1 MENNK
6 NNHQKVLIITTGGT
20 IAMAKGPD
28 GGDIPALNGDLIVN
42 QIPKHFLPAT
52 LDVYEYSNKP
62 SPHITMDDMVNLSK
76 IIKEKKDLYDGFV
89 ITHGTD
95 VLEETAF
102 FLDVVLPISIK
113 VAITASM
120 RANDDIGVDGPRNL
134 LSAIKTI
141 LSPESNGYGVI
152 VVINDEIHDPYTVT
166 KTYTSNVAT
175 FQSPGFGML
184 GIVDDDKEF
193 FARAKKKRIC
203 IESESYEKN
212 VILYKTFVGDDGELL
227 NSICANVDFK
237 GLVVEGFGRGNVPP
251 KVAEIL
257 IDICKKGIP
266 VIVSTRC
273 HLGRTLGVY
282 SYEGGGKNLED
293 EGIILSRDLKPH
305 KALILLK
312 LLLGSNSPKE
322 KIKEVFDNF

>member
-1 MENNK
+1 M

-20 IAMAKGPD
+20 IAMVSGPD
-28 GGDIPALNGDLIVN
+28 GGDIPALNGDLLIN
-42 QIPKHFLPAT
+42 QIPQHLLPAT
-52 LDVYEYSNKP
+52 VEVYEYSNKP

-76 IIKEKKDLYDGFV
+76 IIKDNKDRYDGFV

-95 VLEETAF
+95 LLEETAF
-102 FLDVVLPISIK
+102 FLDIVLPPSIK
-113 VAITASM
+113 VALTASM

-141 LSPESNGYGVI
+141 LSLESNGYGVM

-193 FARAKKKRIC
+193 FARVKKKRVVIDT
-203 IESESYEKN
+203 EKYEKD
-212 VILYKTFVGDDGELL
+212 VILYKTYVGDDGQLL
-227 NSICANVDFK
+227 KAICQNIEFK
-237 GLVVEGFGRGNVPP
+237 GIVVEGFGRGNVPP
-251 KVAEIL
+251 EVGKIL
-257 IDICKKGIP
+257 IEIANNRLP
-266 VIVSTRC
+266 VVVSTRC

-282 SYEGGGKNLED
+282 SYDGGGKFLED
-293 EGIILSRDLKPH
+293 HGIILSKDLKPH

-312 LLLGSNSPKE
+312 LLLGADCKVN

>member
-1 MENNK
+1 M

-28 GGDIPALNGDLIVN
+28 GGDVPSLNGDLLVN
-42 QIPKHFLPAT
+42 QIPKHFLPT
-52 LDVYEYSNKP
+52 TVEVYEYSNKP
-62 SPHITMDDMVNLSK
+62 SPHITMDDMVNLSL
-76 IIKEKKDLYDGFV
+76 IIKEKKDNYDGFV

-102 FLDVVLPISIK
+102 FLDVVLPSSIK

-141 LSPESNGYGVI
+141 LSSESNGYGVM

-193 FARAKKKRIC
+193 FARTKKKRVV
-203 IESESYEKN
+203 IESEKYEKD
-212 VILYKTFVGDDGELL
+212 VILYKTYVGDDGQLL
-227 NSICANVDFK
+227 EIIVKNIQFNGIVI
-237 GLVVEGFGRGNVPP
+237 EGFGRGNVPP
-251 KVAEIL
+251 KVGEIL
-257 IDICKKGIP
+257 IELAKKGLP
-266 VIVSTRC
+266 VVLSTRC

-282 SYEGGGKNLED
+282 GYEGGGKFLED
-293 EGIILSRDLKPH
+293 KGIILSKDLKPH

-312 LLLGSNSPKE
+312 LLLGNQCHIE
-322 KIKEVFDNF
+322 KIREIFDNF

>member
-1 MENNK
+1 M

-28 GGDIPALNGDLIVN
+28 GGDVPSLNGDLLVN
-42 QIPKHFLPAT
+42 QIPKHFLPT
-52 LDVYEYSNKP
+52 TVEVYEYSNKP
-62 SPHITMDDMVNLSK
+62 SPHITMDDMVNLSL
-76 IIKEKKDLYDGFV
+76 IIKEKKDNYDGFV

-102 FLDVVLPISIK
+102 FLDVVLPSSIK

-141 LSPESNGYGVI
+141 LSPESNGYGVM

-193 FARAKKKRIC
+193 FARTKKKRVV
-203 IESESYEKN
+203 IESEKYEKD
-212 VILYKTFVGDDGELL
+212 VILYKTYVGDDGQLL
-227 NSICANVDFK
+227 EIIVKNIQFNGIVI
-237 GLVVEGFGRGNVPP
+237 EGFGRGNVPP
-251 KVAEIL
+251 KVGEIL
-257 IDICKKGIP
+257 IKLAKKGLP
-266 VIVSTRC
+266 VVLSTRC

-282 SYEGGGKNLED
+282 GYEGGGKFLED
-293 EGIILSRDLKPH
+293 KGIILSKDLKPH

-312 LLLGSNSPKE
+312 LLLGNQCHIE
-322 KIKEVFDNF
+322 KIRGIFDNF

>member
-1 MENNK
+1 M

-28 GGDIPALNGDLIVN
+28 GGDVPSLNGDLLVN
-42 QIPKHFLPAT
+42 QIPKHFLPT
-52 LDVYEYSNKP
+52 TVEVYEYSNKP
-62 SPHITMDDMVNLSK
+62 SPHITMDDMVNLSL
-76 IIKEKKDLYDGFV
+76 IIKEKKDNYDGFV

-102 FLDVVLPISIK
+102 FLDVVLPSSIK

-141 LSPESNGYGVI
+141 LSPESNGYGVM

-193 FARAKKKRIC
+193 FARTKKKRVV
-203 IESESYEKN
+203 IESEKYEKD
-212 VILYKTFVGDDGELL
+212 VILYKTYVGDDGQLL
-227 NSICANVDFK
+227 EIIVKNIQFNGIVI
-237 GLVVEGFGRGNVPP
+237 EGFGRGNVPP
-251 KVAEIL
+251 KVGEIL
-257 IDICKKGIP
+257 IKLAKKGLP
-266 VIVSTRC
+266 VVLSTRC

-282 SYEGGGKNLED
+282 GYEGGGKFLED
-293 EGIILSRDLKPH
+293 KGIILSKDLKPH

-312 LLLGSNSPKE
+312 LLLGNQCHIE
-322 KIKEVFDNF
+322 KIREIFDNF

>member
-1 MENNK
+1 M

-28 GGDIPALNGDLIVN
+28 GGDVPSLNGDLLVN

-52 LDVYEYSNKP
+52 VEVYEYSNKP
-62 SPHITMDDMVNLSK
+62 SPHISMDDMVNLSK
-76 IIKEKKDLYDGFV
+76 IIKEKKDNYDGFV

-102 FLDVVLPISIK
+102 FLDIVLPSSIK

-193 FARAKKKRIC
+193 FARAKRKRVV
-203 IESESYEKN
+203 IETEKYEKN
-212 VILYKTFVGDDGELL
+212 VILYKTYVGDDGKLL
-227 NSICANVDFK
+227 GTICKNISFK
-237 GLVVEGFGRGNVPP
+237 GIVVEGFGRGNVPP
-251 KVAEIL
+251 KVADIL
-257 IDICKKGIP
+257 IDLVKKGLP
-266 VIVSTRC
+266 VVVSTRC
-273 HLGRTLGVY
+273 HLGRTLAVY
-282 SYEGGGKNLED
+282 SYEGGGKFLED
-293 EGIILSRDLKPH
+293 NGIILSKDLKPH

-312 LLLGSNSPKE
+312 LLLGSNSPIE
-322 KIKEVFDNF
+322 KIKEIFNNF

>member
-1 MENNK
+1 M

-28 GGDIPALNGDLIVN
+28 GGDIPSLNGDLIVN

-52 LDVYEYSNKP
+52 VEVYEYSNKP
-62 SPHITMDDMVNLSK
+62 SPHITMDDMTNLSK
-76 IIKEKKDLYDGFV
+76 IIKEKKDQYDGFV

-102 FLDVVLPISIK
+102 FLDVVLPSSIK

-141 LSPESNGYGVI
+141 LSPESNGYGVM

-193 FARAKKKRIC
+193 FARAKRKRIC
-203 IESESYEKN
+203 IESEKYEKN

-227 NSICANVDFK
+227 ENICDNIEFK
-237 GLVVEGFGRGNVPP
+237 GIVVEGFGRGNVPP
-251 KVAEIL
+251 KVADIL
-257 IDICKKGIP
+257 IKISKKNIP
-266 VIVSTRC
+266 VVVSTRC

-282 SYEGGGKNLED
+282 SYEGGGKYLE
-293 EGIILSRDLKPH
+293 EKGIILSKDLKPH
-305 KALILLK
+305 KSLILLK
-312 LLLGSNSPKE
+312 LLLGSDSPIE
-322 KIKEVFDNF
+322 KIKQIFDNF

>member
-1 MENNK
+1 MENK
-6 NNHQKVLIITTGGT
+6 DLQKVLIITTGGT
-20 IAMAKGPD
+20 ISMEKGPD
-28 GGDIPALNGDLIVN
+28 GGDIPSLNGDLIVN

-52 LDVYEYSNKP
+52 IKVYEYANKP

-76 IIKEKKDLYDGFV
+76 IIKEKKDDYDGFV

-102 FLDVVLPISIK
+102 FLDVVLPESIK

-134 LSAIKTI
+134 LSAIKTV
-141 LSPESNGYGVI
+141 LSQESNGYGVM

-193 FARAKKKRIC
+193 FARAKRKRIF
-203 IESESYEKN
+203 IETEKYEKN
-212 VILYKTFVGDDGELL
+212 VILYKTFVGDDGKLL
-227 NSICANVDFK
+227 QSICNNVEFK
-237 GLVVEGFGRGNVPP
+237 GMVIEAFGRGNVPP
-251 KVAEIL
+251 KVANII
-257 IDICKKGIP
+257 IDIARRNIP

-273 HLGRTLGVY
+273 HLGRTLGIY
-282 SYEGGGKNLED
+282 SYEGGGKQLED

-312 LLLGSNSPKE
+312 ILLGSDYQME
-322 KIKEVFDNF
+322 KIREVFYNF